1 VRVLVA
7 QGVGQGEGVEDVVLA
22 AGHPVALA
30 GAGGDPG
37 IDREDAV
44 PAGLQPLNEQPLR
57 AFHADRQAGSQL
69 GEFRVELVEACNVVA
84 QPDLPLSLSGR
95 ADRAE
100 LMVAGAPVD
109 TDEDLVD
116 DAGLD
121 RVAVPHAPGPSSPV
135 TSWPARLDAHLGAR
149 GTTPTGQ

>member
-22 AGHPVALA
+22 AAHPVALA

-44 PAGLQPLNEQPLR
+44 PAGLQSLAQQALG
-57 AFHADRQAGSQL
+57 AFHADRQAGPQR
-69 GEFRVELVEACNVVA
+69 GEFGVELVEACDVVA
-84 QPDLPLSLSGR
+84 QPDLPLPLSGGV
-95 ADRAE
+95 DRAE
-100 LMVAGAPVD
+100 LVVAGAPVD
-109 TDEDLVD
+109 ADEDLVD
-116 DAGLD
+116 AEVG
-121 RVAVPHAPGPSSPV
+121 RVAVLHAPGPSSPV